1 MFSERT
7 LPTIA
12 TIIVFIS
19 LYGYGMVEY
28 PGFRDSLVFTNLLT
42 DNAFLIITAI
52 GMTFVILSGGI
63 DLSVGS
69 MIAFIGV
76 LLAYLITTLGIH
88 PLFAFALATVIGTGF
103 GAIVGYIVA
112 VFKIQAFIV
121 TLAGMFLLRGLAF
134 LISLDAVAINHPF
147 VNQLSELYISVP
159 GRGGLTFI
167 AIVML
172 VVLVAGILLSRRTRF
187 GANVYAIGGDAV
199 SAQLLGVSIKSTT
212 IKIYALSG
220 LYSALAGIVFSIYT
234 GSGYPLATVGVE
246 LDAIAAVVIGGT
258 LLSGGVGFV
267 LGTFFGGMI
276 QGLIQTLIVFDGTLN
291 SWWTKIAIGVLL
303 FFFIVL
309 QKGIVIFGRRFS

>member
-12 TIIVFIS
+12 TIIVFLS
-19 LYGYGMVEY
+19 LYGYGMVQY

-76 LLAYLITTLGIH
+76 LLAYMITSLGIH
-88 PLFAFALATVIGTGF
+88 PIFAFVLALIIGTGF
-103 GAIVGYIVA
+103 GAIVGYVVA

-147 VNQLSELYISVP
+147 VSQLSDFYISVP
-159 GRGGLTFI
+159 GRGGFTFI

-172 VVLVAGILLSRRTRF
+172 VVLAVGIILSRKTSF
-187 GANVYAIGGDAV
+187 GTNVYAIGGDSV
-199 SAQLLGVSIKSTT
+199 SAELLGVSINSTT

-276 QGLIQTLIVFDGTLN
+276 QGLIQTLISFDGTLN

-309 QKGIVIFGRRFS
+309 QKGIVTFSRRFT

>member
-12 TIIVFIS
+12 TIIVFLS

-76 LLAYLITTLGIH
+76 LLAFMITTLGIH
-88 PLFAFALATVIGTGF
+88 PIFAFTLAILIGTGF

-172 VVLVAGILLSRRTRF
+172 VVLAAGIILSRKTSF
-187 GANVYAIGGDAV
+187 GTNVYAMGGDAV

-276 QGLIQTLIVFDGTLN
+276 QGLIQTLISFDGTLN
-291 SWWTKIAIGVLL
+291 SWWTKIAIGALL

-309 QKGIVIFGRRFS
+309 QKGIVTFSRRFT

>member
-7 LPTIA
+7 LPTVA
-12 TIIVFIS
+12 TIIVFLS
-19 LYGYGMVEY
+19 LYVYGIVEY

-76 LLAYLITTLGIH
+76 LLAYMITTLGIH
-88 PLFAFALATVIGTGF
+88 PIFAFALALVIGTGF
-103 GAIVGYIVA
+103 GAIVGYVVA

-172 VVLVAGILLSRRTRF
+172 VVLAAGIILSRKTSF
-187 GANVYAIGGDAV
+187 GTNVYAMGGDSI
-199 SAQLLGVSIKSTT
+199 SAELLGVSINSTT

-276 QGLIQTLIVFDGTLN
+276 QGLIQTLISFDGTLN
-291 SWWTKIAIGVLL
+291 SWWTKIAIGALL

-309 QKGIVIFGRRFS
+309 QKGIVTFSRRFT